1 MNLTNDQRL
10 ALAQRITD
18 EFNLFVKEE
27 LVYQVEDM
35 KDNDELNHDYYITS
49 SDQKEITKLVI
60 DMIAVPVA

>member
-27 LVYQVEDM
+27 LVYQVDDM

>member
-27 LVYQVEDM
+27 LVYQVDDM
-35 KDNDELNHDYYITS
+35 KDNDELNHDYYITP
-49 SDQKEITKLVI
+49 SDQNEITKLVI